1 VTQQPSAFVKA
12 FVFLGLVSSAG
23 AQPSSPG
30 RVNYVENAIANFNIY
45 TLAPDVG
52 QQQWLRDHFAAMI
65 VYPPYFDS
73 RLSWFPNAYAY
84 SDFYG
89 IAKGSWEQNVH
100 PEWIL
105 HDQNGNWLYIPWG
118 CGGGTCS
125 LYAADIANPAFR
137 AAWIN
142 NVKGFW
148 PYPGLFID
156 DVNMEFRVSDGSGN
170 PVAPIDST
178 TGKLMTYDAWRNYM
192 VTYLEEVRAAFP
204 SMKIMENTI
213 WYAGRP
219 AGTTSG
225 TDPQVVR
232 QIATA
237 DTISLERGVA
247 SDTGLTGGTG
257 FWSVYSFFS
266 YVDQVHAAGKGVNF
280 QESTLD
286 AAGLEYGLASYFLI
300 STGRDSI
307 GDASTT
313 PANWWSGYDV
323 DLGTPLGSRSYTNG
337 IFERDFSGGKV
348 LLGEPGLSPQ
358 TVNLGG
364 AYTRLDGTPVTS
376 VTIGGA
382 QGAVLLATAPSS
394 QALNGASLSPG
405 PISPGEIVTFP
416 GSFAST
422 PSSVVFNG
430 VTAPIISNNSKQVNT
445 VVPFGLDLSKP
456 ADVQIQAGQASM
468 HLTLPVAAASPG
480 IFTVGATGTGAGA
493 ILNQDYSVN
502 SPSNPASIGSMIM
515 IYATGFG
522 VLNPIPTDG
531 QIVQALANTQEPV
544 IATIDGVGADVLY
557 AGAAPGLI
565 AGVVQVN
572 VRVPGGV
579 ATDPTASLVLSIGSS
594 TAQKGVTVSVQQQS
608 P

>member
-1 VTQQPSAFVKA
+1 VKGYASALIQSV
-12 FVFLGLVSSAG
+12 VLLGVVSPLG
-23 AQPSSPG
+23 AQSASPG
-30 RVNYVENAIANFNIY
+30 RVNYVENAIASFNTF
-45 TLAPDVG
+45 TLAPDLG
-52 QQQWLRDHFAAMI
+52 QQQWFRNHFAAMV

-73 RLSWFPNAYAY
+73 RLSWFPNVYAY

-89 IAKGSWEQNVH
+89 IAKGSWEENVH

-105 HDQNGNWLYIPWG
+105 HDQHGNRLYLPWG
-118 CGGGTCS
+118 CGGGTCA

-142 NVKGFW
+142 NIQGFW
-148 PYPGLFID
+148 QYPGLYID
-156 DVNMEFRVSDGSGN
+156 DVNLEFRVSDGSGN
-170 PVAPIDST
+170 QVAPIDSN
-178 TGKLMTYDAWRNYM
+178 TGQLMTYDAWRNYM
-192 VTYLEEVRAAFP
+192 AAYLEEVKTSFP
-204 SMKIMENTI
+204 HMKIMENTI
-213 WYAGRP
+213 WYAGP
-219 AGTTSG
+219 PGATPG
-225 TDPQVVR
+225 TDPQVQR

-237 DTISLERGVA
+237 DVIALERGVA
-247 SDTGLTGGTG
+247 SDSGLTGGTG
-257 FWSVYSFFS
+257 FWSLYSFFA
-266 YVDQVHAAGKGVNF
+266 YVDRIHAAGKGVNL
-280 QESTLD
+280 QQLTLD

-300 STGRDSI
+300 STGNDSI

-323 DLGTPLGSRSYTNG
+323 DLGAPLGSRSYTNG
-337 IFERDFSGGKV
+337 MFERDFTGGKV

-422 PSSVVFNG
+422 PSSIVFNG
-430 VTAPIISNNSKQVNT
+430 VTAPIISNNSRQVNT

-456 ADVQIQAGQASM
+456 ADVQIQAGPASM

-480 IFTVGATGTGAGA
+480 IFTEGATGTGAGA

-502 SPSNPASIGSMIM
+502 SSSNPASTGSVIM

-522 VLNPIPTDG
+522 VLNPVPTDG

-557 AGAAPGLI
+557 AGAVPGLL
-565 AGVVQVN
+565 AGVVQIN

-579 ATDPTASLVLSIGSS
+579 ATDAAASLVLSIGSS
-594 TAQKGVTVSVQQQS
+594 TAQTGVTVSVQQQG